1 MPREHFDQE
10 LRGLQNDVVRM
21 GSMVAKMVL
30 RAVTALKDRDIP
42 LAEQVIADDDHVDA
56 LAYAIEDNVMILIST
71 QQPVASD
78 LRRLAAALVIIQE
91 LERMGDHAEGIAKL
105 SRRLSKE
112 PALKPLIDI
121 PRMAEEGVKML
132 HLAIEAYVNGDQELA
147 ARVWAMDDVVDGLYN
162 QVYRELLTYM
172 MDDPH
177 TIQRATNLLHVA
189 HDLERIAD
197 RVTNICER
205 IIYIVTGEPKYVHVP
220 ADVVSTSNGNP

>member
-205 IIYIVTGEPKYVHVP
+205 VVYLMTGELTENLDPMP
-220 ADVVSTSNGNP
+220 